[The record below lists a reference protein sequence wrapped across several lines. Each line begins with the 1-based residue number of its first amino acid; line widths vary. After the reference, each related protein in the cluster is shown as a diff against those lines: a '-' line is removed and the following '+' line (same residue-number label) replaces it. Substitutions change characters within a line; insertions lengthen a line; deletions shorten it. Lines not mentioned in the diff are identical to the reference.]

1 MTSLR
6 KLQLLAAAVTVNGL
20 LALTLMSPQV
30 AEAASCGSVT
40 GCYPSVACYV
50 PQYAC
55 TPPAGCQFVSA
66 TCGTPCYQG
75 PVPYFMMTCNYA
87 PL

>member
-1 MTSLR
+1 MISLR
-6 KLQLLAAAVTVNGL
+6 KLQLLAAAVIVNGA
-20 LALTLMSPQV
+20 LALTMSPQV
-30 AEAASCGSVT
+30 AQAASCGSTT
-40 GCYPSVACYV
+40 GCYPSIACQV

-55 TPPAGCQFVSA
+55 NPPSGCQFVSG

-75 PVPYFMMTCNYA
+75 PVPYFMLTCNYA